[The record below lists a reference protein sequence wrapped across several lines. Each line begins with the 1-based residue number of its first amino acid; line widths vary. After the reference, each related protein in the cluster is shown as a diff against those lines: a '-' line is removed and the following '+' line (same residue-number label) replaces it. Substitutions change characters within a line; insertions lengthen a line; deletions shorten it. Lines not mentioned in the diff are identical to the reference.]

1 MNTNHSKK
9 KRNYPKGRKKRVLSK
24 PRNTDYSQTQ
34 KVNKQIGLEKLKE
47 ILPHQRM
54 YTAVQK
60 YISKLYG
67 KYFHWTTTGYLRK
80 KFGWVRLVTS
90 RDETLAK
97 SVLNGTVPLNHY
109 KYIKFSE
116 EIKNEVLQ
124 KYSR

>member
-1 MNTNHSKK
+1 MNMTQTKK
-9 KRNYPKGRKKRVLSK
+9 KRKYPKERKKRVLLK

-34 KVNKQIGLEKLKE
+34 KVIREIGLDKLKE
-47 ILPHQRM
+47 ILTTNGV
-54 YTAVQK
+54 YSSAK
-60 YISKLYG
+60 IIGKLYG
-67 KYFHWTTTGYLRK
+67 KYVHWTTTIYLRK
-80 KFGWVRLVTS
+80 KFNWVRLVVS

-124 KYSR
+124 KHN

>member
-1 MNTNHSKK
+1 MNKNHSKK
-9 KRNYPKGRKKRVLSK
+9 KRNYPKARKKACSFKTQEYRLQ
-24 PRNTDYSQTQ
+24 RNSES
-34 KVNKQIGLEKLKE
+34 NKKSRFGTIKE
-47 ILPHQRM
+47 ILTNKRSL
-54 YTAVQK
+54 YSAK
-60 YISKLYG
+60 IISKVYG
-67 KYFHWTTTGYLRK
+67 KYIHWTTTGYLRK

-97 SVLNGTVPLNHY
+97 SVLNGNVPLSHY

>member
-1 MNTNHSKK
+1 MNKTPAKK

-24 PRNTDYSQTQ
+24 PRSTDYSQTQ
-34 KVNKQIGLEKLKE
+34 KVIKQIGLEKLKE
-47 ILPHQRM
+47 ILTTNGV
-54 YTAVQK
+54 YSSAK
-60 YISKLYG
+60 IISELYG
-67 KYFHWTTTGYLRK
+67 KYIHWTTTGYLRK

-124 KYSR
+124 KYNR

>member
-1 MNTNHSKK
+1 MNKNHSKK
-9 KRNYPKGRKKRVLSK
+9 KRNYPKTRKKRVLSK
-24 PRNTDYSQTQ
+24 PRDTDYSETQ
-34 KVNKQIGLEKLKE
+34 KVIKKVGSDTIKE
-47 ILPHQRM
+47 ILLTNGI
-54 YTAVQK
+54 YTGAK
-60 YISKLYG
+60 ILSSLYG
-67 KYFHWTTTGYLRK
+67 KYVHWTTTGYLRK